1 MFINNFDPVALEIF
15 SLEIRWYSLAYIMGI
30 LIGWFLAKKFLI
42 GKNIYTRFDDYIT
55 YVIIGL
61 ILGGRF
67 GYVLFYNLGFYINN
81 PLDVFKLWQG
91 GMSFHG
97 GVLGIIIASILFAK
111 KNNDD
116 VYEYLDVIA
125 LVAPIGIFFG
135 RLANFI
141 NSELYGYE
149 TNLPWGVKFVQVDDL
164 YRHPTQLYEAF
175 FEGFVLFFVLL
186 FFRKKER
193 FKIAGILSSFFLIFY
208 SIFRFIIEYFR
219 VPDEQ
224 LGYLIL
230 NATMGQIIS
239 FVFFVA
245 GIFLLFSNISRLF
258 SEMIAIWTIDFW
270 ENLGCPKKFNLIELG
285 AGNGEMMKIMIE
297 SFKRF
302 PTFLNCC
309 KIIIHEKSPKL
320 IKIQKDKIQYKNVE
334 WIKNFKSL
342 NKLPSIFLAN
352 EFFDAIPIKQF
363 TKEKK
368 IWYER
373 LVKSSKNSL
382 IFDKKKINIK
392 KLENKTNFKFLKNQ
406 NFIEYSPKGIKYL
419 KDIMKFIDRYKGG
432 LLIIDYGYYEEKFQN
447 TLKAIYNK
455 KHSNLLENIGKSD
468 ITYNI
473 NYHLFDKIVKSN
485 KNLNNKYTT
494 QKKFLTNLGI
504 FQRAEI
510 LSKNKK
516 FSEKADIFYRIK
528 RLTDDEQMGDLF
540 KVMLIKNS
548 SIKSQLGFEN

>member
-61 ILGGRF
+61 ILGGRI

-81 PLDVFKLWQG
+81 PLDVFKLWLG

-111 KNNDD
+111 KNNDN
-116 VYEYLDVIA
+116 VFEYLDVIA

-175 FEGFVLFFVLL
+175 FEGFVLFFILL
-186 FFRKKER
+186 FFRRKER

-208 SIFRFIIEYFR
+208 SIFRFVIEYFR

-239 FVFFVA
+239 FIFFVA
-245 GIFLLFSNISRLF
+245 GILLFF
-258 SEMIAIWTIDFW
+258 S
-270 ENLGCPKKFNLIELG
+270 
-285 AGNGEMMKIMIE
+285 
-297 SFKRF
+297 
-302 PTFLNCC
+302 
-309 KIIIHEKSPKL
+309 
-320 IKIQKDKIQYKNVE
+320 
-334 WIKNFKSL
+334 
-342 NKLPSIFLAN
+342 
-352 EFFDAIPIKQF
+352 
-363 TKEKK
+363 
-368 IWYER
+368 
-373 LVKSSKNSL
+373 
-382 IFDKKKINIK
+382 KIN
-392 KLENKTNFKFLKNQ
+392 
-406 NFIEYSPKGIKYL
+406 
-419 KDIMKFIDRYKGG
+419 
-432 LLIIDYGYYEEKFQN
+432 
-447 TLKAIYNK
+447 
-455 KHSNLLENIGKSD
+455 
-468 ITYNI
+468 
-473 NYHLFDKIVKSN
+473 V
-485 KNLNNKYTT
+485 
-494 QKKFLTNLGI
+494 QKKT
-504 FQRAEI
+504 
-510 LSKNKK
+510 
-516 FSEKADIFYRIK
+516 
-528 RLTDDEQMGDLF
+528 
-540 KVMLIKNS
+540 
-548 SIKSQLGFEN
+548 